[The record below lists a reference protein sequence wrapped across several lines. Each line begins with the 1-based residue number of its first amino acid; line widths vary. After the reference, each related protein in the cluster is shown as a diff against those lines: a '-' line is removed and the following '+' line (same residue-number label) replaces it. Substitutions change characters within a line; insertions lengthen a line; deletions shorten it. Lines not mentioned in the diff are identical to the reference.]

1 MFEIFLYRYLDAGR
15 DMVTSLQ
22 YGARCPCGYCHISDV
37 EFHKQE
43 DHMESFFLAETVRKL
58 FPYPH
63 TEKKE
68 KETITL
74 VCYFLLNVC
83 WIRLNTC
90 GFFLTWLRALTTLWK
105 MVHTSKL

>member
-1 MFEIFLYRYLDAGR
+1 MSEIILYRYLDAGR

-58 FPYPH
+58 YPH
-63 TEKKE
+63 SPTLKK
-68 KETITL
+68 
-74 VCYFLLNVC
+74 
-83 WIRLNTC
+83 
-90 GFFLTWLRALTTLWK
+90 
-105 MVHTSKL
+105 